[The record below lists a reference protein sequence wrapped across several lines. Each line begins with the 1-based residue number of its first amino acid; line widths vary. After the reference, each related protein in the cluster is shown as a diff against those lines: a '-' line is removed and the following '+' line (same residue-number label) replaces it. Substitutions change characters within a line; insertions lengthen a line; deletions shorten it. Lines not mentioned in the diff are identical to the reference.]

1 MDLSK
6 QLDFFNPDALHDE
19 EVHIIGLG
27 AIGSTVA
34 EMIARMGVPNIHLY
48 DFDIVDA
55 HNLANQ
61 CYFNDAIGAPKIAAL
76 SDMLN
81 YINESA
87 KITEH
92 RKGWQPGDQLSGY
105 VFLCVD
111 DIDTRRAIVQENEY
125 NTMVKGMFDFRMGLE
140 DAQHYACDW
149 SEHENIKKFLQT
161 MTFSHAEAKESVPVS
176 ACGTTLSVIPTVRSI
191 VSFGLSNWINF
202 VKDHG
207 LKTVILLNAF
217 TYQITTF

>member
-27 AIGSTVA
+27 AIGSTIA
-34 EMIARMGVPNIHLY
+34 EMLARMGVPNIHLY
-48 DFDIVDA
+48 DFDTVDA

-61 CYFNDAIGAPKIAAL
+61 CYFDSDIGLHKIEAITGQIY
-76 SDMLN
+76 S
-81 YINESA
+81 INPTA
-87 KITEH
+87 TVIMNP
-92 RKGWQPGDQLSGY
+92 KGWQPGIHLSGF

-111 DIDTRRAIVQENEY
+111 NIDTRRAIVEENEY
-125 NTMVKGMFDFRMGLE
+125 NTSIKAMFDFRMGLE

-149 SEHENIKKFLQT
+149 SDHDNIKKFLQT
-161 MTFSHAEAKESVPVS
+161 MAFSHAEAKESVPVS

-207 LKTVILLNAF
+207 LKTMILLNAF